1 MLVNFEMASIKVIV
15 ICLVC
20 NYSNHLLTIFAT
32 LSFIF
37 LYKFE
42 VIGVIIAHRDTVA
55 YGCLVSI
62 LPSYFICRWYAFQFR
77 GGNFKCT
84 SKTSLIGKTV
94 IITGGNSGI
103 GKGAAIHL
111 ARRGARVIL
120 ACRNA
125 QKAQEAI
132 TEITSCTG
140 NQNIVFRKLDLLSF
154 KSVREFADRILQE
167 EERLDVLINN
177 AGIPDTNTHD
187 EDRTPF
193 PSEDGYSQS
202 FQVNHF
208 SHFLLTNL
216 LLDLLKKSSPSRVV
230 NVTSRLNTAPTKLD
244 FTVGDGNVR
253 YPKLTHYTKGKLAN
267 VLFTKELAKRMEGT
281 GVTSYS
287 VDPGIIFSNIWE
299 KQITKWKVHAMSLI
313 FWLLFCDE
321 LSGSETTVYCAVE
334 EGLQSGLVYFD
345 CRPSRH
351 VNSLIENDELRE
363 ELWNVSLEVT
373 DLK

>member
-1 MLVNFEMASIKVIV
+1 MDSLTVGIITAIWK
-15 ICLVC
+15 
-20 NYSNHLLTIFAT
+20 YSNLFFSILLPLIFW
-32 LSFIF
+32 L
-37 LYKFE
+37 LYKFSFFGYLLVYRY
-42 VIGVIIAHRDTVA
+42 VIACSCLIAIIP
-55 YGCLVSI
+55 C
-62 LPSYFICRWYAFQFR
+62 YFLWRWYIYYIR
-77 GGNFKCT
+77 GGNHKST
-84 SKTSLIGKTV
+84 SSKSMKGKTV

-267 VLFTKELAKRMEGT
+267 VLFTKEFAKRMEGT

-321 LSGSETTVYCAVE
+321 LSGSENTVYCAVE

-351 VNSLIENDELRE
+351 VNPLIKNDELRE
-363 ELWNVSLEVT
+363 KLWNVSLEVT